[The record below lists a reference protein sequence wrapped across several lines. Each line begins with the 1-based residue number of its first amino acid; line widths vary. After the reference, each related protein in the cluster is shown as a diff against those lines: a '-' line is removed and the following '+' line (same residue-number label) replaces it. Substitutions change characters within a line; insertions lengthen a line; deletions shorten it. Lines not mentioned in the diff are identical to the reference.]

1 VTRTAERRGLSLG
14 TRLFLAFALV
24 VALAVGG
31 AMAATYYLIDEVADR
46 AVETS
51 LANSQSVQRYFRQL
65 RTRQLELTAALIA
78 ADPYFGGYIA
88 EAVNADDP
96 ELAARSIGDLL
107 VQERSEFDLDLA
119 LVLDAGGRVVA
130 RTDQSQSLGRE
141 LTDRPLVAR
150 AREELAPVAGLWSS
164 GRELFQAVVTPIAQ
178 GRTVV
183 GYLVAGLALNDA
195 LANDVKR
202 VSGADVAYLRL
213 GESSP
218 ELLSTTLDVP
228 SADRL
233 MILLRPGGALA
244 GTAELGNVDAGT
256 RPIELGDDRWVL
268 QSSPLLDFRGEVIGA
283 AVAMTSLD
291 RALAAYRNLPI
302 LVLVTGLV
310 AVIVALLLAYLLSQR
325 ILQPVRW
332 LTEAAE
338 AAMDGNF
345 DREVATG
352 RGDEIGRLSRAFD
365 SLLSSLREKR
375 DVEDYLADVS
385 RHVKSADREF
395 QETADRTEAIE
406 SPTEQFDPAESERG
420 NGERGAQRK
429 PPRLGPRYSL
439 LAEVGTGGMGVVYKA
454 HDRRLDEVVAIKMLR
469 AGSVDAENLDRFLD
483 ELKTARRITHP
494 NVLRTYD
501 FGEVDGQPYISM
513 EYVNGLTLR
522 TLLARKGRLP
532 YGAGLR
538 VARQVCAGLAAVHEL
553 GVVHRDIKP
562 GNVMIEHRG
571 NAKLMDFGISL
582 SGDALSESA
591 DQIVGTPDYLSPE
604 QVSGGPLDA
613 RSDVFAM
620 GVLLQQMF
628 TGGMPY
634 SGDSGYALAAA
645 RLRRAPE
652 PPSTFWPEIPG
663 DLAEII
669 RRCLARDPSERYS
682 DAAELGE
689 ALAQLRG

>member
-1 VTRTAERRGLSLG
+1 MTRTADRRGLSLG

-31 AMAATYYLIDEVADR
+31 AMAATYYLIGDVADR
-46 AVETS
+46 TVETS

-78 ADPYFGGYIA
+78 ADPYFGGYVA
-88 EAVNADDP
+88 EAIDAADP

-119 LVLDAGGRVVA
+119 MILDAEGRMLA
-130 RTDQSQSLGRE
+130 GTDRDPSFDRDLAG
-141 LTDRPLVAR
+141 RPLVAEAR
-150 AREELAPVAGLWSS
+150 AELATVTGLWGS
-164 GRELFQAVVTPIAQ
+164 GRDLYQAVVTPVAQ

-183 GYLVAGLALNDA
+183 GFLVAGLALDDA

-213 GESSP
+213 GDDRP

-233 MILLRPGGALA
+233 MAAFGPGGELADAL
-244 GTAELGNVDAGT
+244 TQAERGGSRTIA
-256 RPIELGDDRWVL
+256 LGDDRWVV
-268 QSSPLLDFRGEVIGA
+268 QSATLTDFGGEAIGA
-283 AVAMTSLD
+283 TVAMTSLD

-302 LVLVTGLV
+302 LVLVTGVV
-310 AVIVALLLAYLLSQR
+310 AAIVALLLAYLLSQR
-325 ILQPVRW
+325 ILRPVRG

-345 DREVATG
+345 QREVATG
-352 RGDEIGRLSRAFD
+352 RADEIGRLSRAFD
-365 SLLSSLREKR
+365 TLLSSLREKR

-385 RHVKSADREF
+385 RHIAATDREF
-395 QETADRTEAIE
+395 DATGAGTEELEATQPLE
-406 SPTEQFDPAESERG
+406 APAEIEAEGGKRP
-420 NGERGAQRK
+420 K
-429 PPRLGPRYSL
+429 LGPRYSL
-439 LAEVGTGGMGVVYKA
+439 LAEVGTGAMGVVYKA

-469 AGSVDAENLDRFLD
+469 ADRVDAEALDRFLE

-522 TLLARKGRLP
+522 TLLASKGRLP

-538 VARQVCAGLAAVHEL
+538 VARQICAGLAAVHEF
-553 GVVHRDIKP
+553 GVVHRDVKP
-562 GNVMIEHRG
+562 GNVMLEHRG

-582 SGDALSESA
+582 SGDAALRDGGEK
-591 DQIVGTPDYLSPE
+591 IVGTPHYLSPE
-604 QVSGGPLDA
+604 QVRGEPIDA

-620 GVLLQQMF
+620 GVVLQQMF

-634 SGDSGYALAAA
+634 AGDSGPEIAAA
-645 RLRRAPE
+645 RLQRDPE
-652 PPSTFWPEIPG
+652 PPSAFWPEIPD
-663 DLAEII
+663 DLAAII
-669 RRCLARDPSERYS
+669 ARCLSRDPADRYR
-682 DAAELGE
+682 DAAELSE
-689 ALAQLRG
+689 AMSALRG